1 MLLFGD
7 TGSSLT
13 FSYTSPHLPFRN
25 AKAIVPSRF
34 LLLHATFPLRN
45 ADTSSHLSLP
55 PLRHSLFPTRV
66 CRHRAP
72 LPTSTYTSS
81 PHLNSFYLNKKKK
94 SHSPLTAPRPRRD
107 PPPHL
112 PTSPVPT
119 QGYRQPPLH
128 FPIHSSCPRVPCPHS
143 GISTTPSPLTQHS
156 HPHLPT
162 HTPCYHSGISI
173 TSSPTLHSPLPSPSN
188 HSSSPVF
195 Q

>member
-25 AKAIVPSRF
+25 AKA
-34 LLLHATFPLRN
+34 
-45 ADTSSHLSLP
+45 LSLHDSYSSMLP
-55 PLRHSLFPTRV
+55 SHSGMPTPRPTYHSLLFATPYSPLV
-66 CRHRAP
+66 YVDPVPLSP
-72 LPTSTYTSS
+72 LPLILPLHTSTLFTST
-81 PHLNSFYLNKKKK
+81 NKK

-128 FPIHSSCPRVPCPHS
+128 FPTHSSCPRVPCPHS
-143 GISTTPSPLTQHS
+143 GISTIPSPLTQHS
-156 HPHLPT
+156 YPHLPT
-162 HTPCYHSGISI
+162 HTPCPHSGISI